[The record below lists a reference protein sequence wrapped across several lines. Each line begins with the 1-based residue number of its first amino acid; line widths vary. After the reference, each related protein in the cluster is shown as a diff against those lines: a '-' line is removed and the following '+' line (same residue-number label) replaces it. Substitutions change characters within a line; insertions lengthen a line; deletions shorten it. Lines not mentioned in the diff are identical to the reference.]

1 MVVFKC
7 ISCGATLEVKE
18 GTDVCICDYC
28 KTKQSV
34 PSDVIKH
41 HVDVHV
47 TGSIEDIAN
56 KEKVDR
62 LLRRGFNLLEE
73 GDSRRA
79 LEIFND
85 ALDLDPDNGDAY
97 IGIFISKY
105 NIMITHN
112 ATLKG
117 IMDINKIPVDHL
129 LNSLAFNR
137 GVENASPEMKQM
149 VFETV
154 GEKLY
159 KIAVKSFNHS
169 FFADYDFN
177 TTSKIFHLLRGYKDS
192 DELEKETHYREANY
206 YLKGIYKDVKSAAES
221 LKQIPGYKDADQLR
235 MKCIYFLGLTL
246 EKKKKYQEALE
257 AFSEVPEYKDAVLH
271 IDSCKRALENPR
283 GFAKLFK

>member
-18 GTDVCICDYC
+18 GTDVCVCDYC

-34 PSDVIKH
+34 PSDVRKH

-105 NIMITHN
+105 NILFTKTI
-112 ATLKG
+112 
-117 IMDINKIPVDHL
+117 
-129 LNSLAFNR
+129 
-137 GVENASPEMKQM
+137 
-149 VFETV
+149 
-154 GEKLY
+154 EKF
-159 KIAVKSFNHS
+159 IEF
-169 FFADYDFN
+169 
-177 TTSKIFHLLRGYKDS
+177 TS
-192 DELEKETHYREANY
+192 
-206 YLKGIYKDVKSAAES
+206 
-221 LKQIPGYKDADQLR
+221 
-235 MKCIYFLGLTL
+235 
-246 EKKKKYQEALE
+246 
-257 AFSEVPEYKDAVLH
+257 
-271 IDSCKRALENPR
+271 
-283 GFAKLFK
+283 